1 MNKVTL
7 EEVRQEVI
15 NAINAWVSAP
25 EEQLENV
32 DIKSKIKLV
41 LQTICDAYMKLGI
54 YDPNQERADL
64 EEKDFSVLQE
74 DNQNQYTVN
83 MDGLLVRDINPKC
96 EQFLI
101 DELQDILNHIKW
113 IGIIKLNLLKL
124 NFI

>member
-15 NAINAWVSAP
+15 NAINALVSAP

-41 LQTICDAYMKLGI
+41 LQTICDAYMKLGV

-64 EEKDFSVLQE
+64 EENDSSVLQE
-74 DNQNQYTVN
+74 NTKNRHMVN
-83 MDGLLVRDINPKC
+83 INGHLVSDINTKC

-101 DELQDILNHIKW
+101 DELQDILNHIK
-113 IGIIKLNLLKL
+113 
-124 NFI
+124 